1 LRGAGGGKFLS
12 IFVERKEKSSF
23 AEKNRVMS
31 KRRAY
36 MGEFFLGT
44 SKTSFGALCVGGIGM
59 VFVEVFGGEEW
70 SYEGL
75 KGLWM
80 IGLGIVVSGSLLY
93 MGYRLMRKEDE
104 EEQGVER
111 ERVMGGRK
119 QVVIRK
125 RK

>member
-1 LRGAGGGKFLS
+1 
-12 IFVERKEKSSF
+12 
-23 AEKNRVMS
+23 MS